1 MSAEADTGLLN
12 HFKIERN
19 EENVMGRN
27 IAIDGP
33 AGAGKSTIAK
43 KAAKELGFIY
53 VDTGAMYRAIALYFL
68 RQKTDLTDE
77 NAINRA
83 CAEIDIKIRYEEGVQ
98 QVLLNGENVN
108 SSIRREEVGNMAS
121 KTSAFPQVRAKLL
134 DLQRKL
140 AAEEDV
146 IMDGRDIGTCVLPE
160 AELKIYL
167 TASVQTR
174 AKRRFLEL
182 QEKGVSVDLS
192 EVERDI
198 EKRDYQDM
206 HRETAPLKQADD
218 AILIDSSELTIDQ
231 VVQKIISC
239 FQKNVIVAKSA
250 GFCFGVKRA
259 VENVYEAVETS
270 GKKVYTYGPVI
281 HNEEVM
287 EDLEKKGVGVLNEK
301 EELIQAK
308 DGLVVIRS
316 HGVGKEIYDYLEN
329 EGIRYLDVTCPF
341 VKKIHN
347 LVNRY
352 HREGYHIVV
361 IGNAEHPEIIGV
373 CGWCDPAQT
382 TVIDSLEEAGKIA
395 LPENKKLCIVVQTT
409 YNYKKFKDIVEI
421 IEKKGYYINVL
432 NTICSATD
440 ERQTETAQIASEVD
454 AMIVIGSRNSSNTRK
469 LFEISKREC
478 ENTYYIQT
486 MEDLDLS
493 ALKNVNNVGIT
504 AGAST
509 PNNIIEEVQN
519 NVRIKF

>member
-1 MSAEADTGLLN
+1 
-12 HFKIERN
+12 
-19 EENVMGRN
+19 MGRN

-43 KAAKELGFIY
+43 KAAQKLGFIY

-68 RQKTDLTDE
+68 RQKTDLSDQD
-77 NAINRA
+77 AINSA
-83 CAEIDIKIRYEEGVQ
+83 CAKIDVRIRYEDNVQ

-108 SSIRREEVGNMAS
+108 GSIRREEVGNMAS

-182 QEKGVSVDLS
+182 QEKGATAELS
-192 EVERDI
+192 EVEKDI

-206 HRETAPLKQADD
+206 HRETAPLKQAED
-218 AILIDSSELTIDQ
+218 AILIDSSDLTIDQ
-231 VVQKIISC
+231 VVEKIISC
-239 FQKNVIVAKSA
+239 FQKKMSAAESRNVTVAKSA

-259 VENVYEAVETS
+259 VENVYEAAENS

-287 EDLEKKGVGVLNEK
+287 KDLEEKGVCVLNRK
-301 EELIQAK
+301 EELTQAK

-316 HGVGKEIYDYLEN
+316 HGVGKDIYDFLEK
-329 EGIRYLDVTCPF
+329 EKISYLDVTCPF
-341 VKKIHN
+341 VKKIHK
-347 LVNRY
+347 LVRKYN
-352 HREGYHIVV
+352 EDGYHIIVV
-361 IGNAEHPEIIGV
+361 GNAGHPEIIGV
-373 CGWCDPAQT
+373 CGWCSEAET
-382 TVIDSLEEAGKIA
+382 TVIDSLEEADNFVPPDG
-395 LPENKKLCIVVQTT
+395 KKLCVVVQTT

-421 IEKKGYYINVL
+421 IQKKGYYINVL
-432 NTICSATD
+432 NTICNATD
-440 ERQTETAQIASEVD
+440 ERQTETAKIASEAD

-469 LFEISKREC
+469 LFEISKKEC

-493 ALKNVNNVGIT
+493 ALQNVNNVGIT